1 MKWNLSAGTHLK
13 ESLKLKPE
21 KAMLKILLRVSM
33 LMMLVQLIACDDEQ
47 STETDTKRNLLTT
60 NTWGTPVVTHAD
72 GNLSADYSDFAITFT
87 TNAVVSGFEGTYIV
101 SNGGHAFEDPS
112 GQWKLNEDQ
121 TMIIFDSG
129 REIQFEIS
137 EGHLKLDFTVIES
150 GGRSNGLS
158 GHFVFELK
166 PL

>member
-1 MKWNLSAGTHLK
+1 
-13 ESLKLKPE
+13 
-21 KAMLKILLRVSM
+21 MLKILLRVSLVM
-33 LMMLVQLIACDDEQ
+33 ILVQLIACDDNGSSSEP
-47 STETDTKRNLLTT
+47 DTKKDLLTT
-60 NTWGTPVVTHAD
+60 STWGTPVVTHAD

-87 TNAVVSGFEGTYIV
+87 NNAVINGFDGTYII

-112 GQWKLNEDQ
+112 GQWKLNEEQ

-129 REIQFEIS
+129 REIQFEVS
-137 EGHLKLDFTVIES
+137 EGHLKLDFTVTES

>member
-1 MKWNLSAGTHLK
+1 
-13 ESLKLKPE
+13 
-21 KAMLKILLRVSM
+21 MLKILLRVFL
-33 LMMLVQLIACDDEQ
+33 LMMLVQLVACDDKEP
-47 STETDTKRNLLTT
+47 SETNTRKNLLTT
-60 NTWGTPVVTHAD
+60 STWGTPVVTHAD
-72 GNLSADYSDFAITFT
+72 GNLSADYSDFVITFT
-87 TNAVVSGFEGTYIV
+87 NNAVINGFEGTYIV

-112 GQWKLNEDQ
+112 GQWKLNEEQ

-129 REIQFEIS
+129 REIQFEVS
-137 EGHLKLDFTVIES
+137 EGHLKLDFTVTES